1 MKFNE
6 LLTHCHD
13 PTPSNNIERGDKLNP
28 TDHNGSGGGGT
39 SWAMN
44 FLYEILGKYQNKNP
58 EKHRTLSQ
66 PPWDPPLPNLGCI
79 PAS

>member
-44 FLYEILGKYQNKNP
+44 FLYEILGKSSK
-58 EKHRTLSQ
+58 
-66 PPWDPPLPNLGCI
+66 
-79 PAS
+79 